1 MKSPFVM
8 FDRDGTL
15 IDHVHHL
22 SSREMV
28 KLKPNIGES
37 LSRLA
42 ISGFRFGMITN
53 QSVIGRKLASLV
65 EVQEINQVI
74 SDHLKIFGVE
84 FDFILICPHLPEENC
99 QCRKPRIELGIK
111 ASNEFSVDLA
121 KSYYVGDQPT
131 DVEFARN
138 LGCKSVLVVDQESIL
153 NGSDFI
159 AQNLLDAS
167 EWIIIDSAERNL

>member
-1 MKSPFVM
+1 M

-42 ISGFRFGMITN
+42 NSGFRFGMITN

-74 SDHLKIFGVE
+74 SEHLKIFGVE

-99 QCRKPRIELGIK
+99 QCRKPRI
-111 ASNEFSVDLA
+111 
-121 KSYYVGDQPT
+121 
-131 DVEFARN
+131 
-138 LGCKSVLVVDQESIL
+138 
-153 NGSDFI
+153 
-159 AQNLLDAS
+159 
-167 EWIIIDSAERNL
+167 